1 MQSPS
6 RRVFAAIALIAVAA
20 AARPLHIH
28 ASDSDDAVSSTTREQ
43 PGWLPTRT
51 QLEEMLVAFD
61 VPGLAFAGLVDCSV
75 TPVIAVGAA
84 TLDPTTYVT
93 DTTVFEAASL
103 SKPIFAY
110 LVMQLVDE
118 GVLDLDRP
126 LARDFAY
133 ARIDNA
139 ANYAQITPRMILA
152 HQTGLPNWVGDT
164 DIPDR
169 NDPIA
174 FVAPPGTQFSYSG
187 EAYELLR
194 NYVEFRTGRSLTDLF
209 RERLGHIMPDSTF
222 AFPLPAGT
230 TPSRGYTSTREPTGE
245 RNLSNLGGAAGGLLT
260 TAADYARFLELICSG
275 QGLSETAYRAMLTP
289 QSPVP
294 PGQFPAPT
302 SWALG
307 WAVMGTGS
315 ATTILHG
322 GDNGKYRSI
331 AAIFPHE
338 RGGMVVLTN
347 GRNGGDLIEALI
359 AALE

>member
-1 MQSPS
+1 MLTIS
-6 RRVFAAIALIAVAA
+6 RPIVCVIALIAVAA
-20 AARPLHIH
+20 TVQLDIH
-28 ASDSDDAVSSTTREQ
+28 AADSDHDVSPTPQEQ
-43 PGWLPTRT
+43 PDWLSTSE
-51 QLEEMLVAFD
+51 QLEEMLTAFD
-61 VPGLAFAGLVDCSV
+61 VPGLAFAALVDCSA
-75 TPVIAVGAA
+75 TPVITVGAA
-84 TLDPTTYVT
+84 TLDPTTQVS
-93 DTTVFEAASL
+93 DSTVFEAASL

-118 GVLDLDRP
+118 GLIDLDRP

-139 ANYAQITPRMILA
+139 QNYAQITSRMILA

-164 DIPDR
+164 DAPDR
-169 NDPIA
+169 SDPIA

-194 NYVEFRTGRSLTDLF
+194 SYVEFRTSRSLAELF

-275 QGLSETAYRAMLTP
+275 QGLSESAHRTMLSP

-307 WAVMGTGS
+307 WAVMGSGS

-331 AAIFPHE
+331 AAIFPNE